1 MSSFINFTYIYF
13 DRRLTMKFLVICDY
27 RENFKNYSCSDSSSS
42 YNDHANKKNI
52 QEIISG
58 IRNLQY
64 ECEYFGGIPELVH
77 AVEYNERFED
87 CIFLNFTDGMDQN
100 YSRIQAPALL
110 DILNVPYSGSGV
122 FPSALMNNKHFCK
135 QALSNSFIDMPKSCI
150 VNAQIPLSIKEL
162 KNWKTPLFVKPN
174 CEGSS
179 LGISQS
185 SVCHSIPDL
194 EKETQKLLKD
204 FEELIVEEYVT
215 GVDVTNYLIGNGSD
229 YPINEIVS
237 AELFDKS
244 PFAIYGSI
252 EKQNKLRTLYY
263 NDEFLPKDIIRK
275 MQQHSIFIAQTIGV
289 HDICRIDYRVN
300 MLDKKIYFIEVN
312 SAPRFSSTSE
322 IGFIAKKQGITF
334 DDMLKIYI
342 DTVLKRVN

>member
-1 MSSFINFTYIYF
+1 
-13 DRRLTMKFLVICDY
+13 MKFLVICDY

>member
-77 AVEYNERFED
+77 AIEYNERFED

-135 QALSNSFIDMPKSCI
+135 QALSNSSIDMPKSCI

-194 EKETQKLLKD
+194 EKEIKKLLKD

-215 GVDVTNYLIGNGSD
+215 GVDVTNYLIGNSSD

-263 NDEFLPKDIIRK
+263 NDEFLPIDMVHKI
-275 MQQHSIFIAQTIGV
+275 QQQSIFIAQTIGV
-289 HDICRIDYRVN
+289 YDICRIDYRVN
-300 MLDKKIYFIEVN
+300 MLDKKIYFIEIN

-334 DDMLKIYI
+334 DDMIKIYI